1 MTDIMP
7 EWVKKLEPSAIQ
19 QALQGTQNSDVI
31 SFSLGMPSESLF
43 PILDYKKSMSNLW
56 MPNSLQYAP
65 PLYNLKCQ
73 IVELMIQRGVSCTPD
88 QILLTN
94 GAQQAIYLLCKV
106 LAGKNNTAIVDA
118 ATYPGFIQTS
128 KLLGINLS
136 VLPAECYHDDYY
148 TRSLETLCK
157 NTNKPKFFY
166 TMSDGH
172 NPLGTSLTKEKRLKI
187 TEIAHTYQIPI
198 IEDDAYGF
206 LNYEPIELPLK
217 AYNSDWV
224 FSIGSFSKILAP
236 SARVGWIIAP
246 EPLIAKL
253 EIIKE
258 SSDINTATFSQRI
271 LSRYIDDNNFEKR
284 LLYIRD
290 IYKEKRNK
298 MVYSLKKHIPELL
311 FTFPT
316 SGFMIWGRLPT
327 SIDANKLFWHALKS
341 EKISFLPGTAFGSSS
356 NEDLNHC
363 LRLSFSYCPLE
374 LIEIGIERLARAIKT
389 YHCRE
394 HLGVL

>member
-1 MTDIMP
+1 MIDIMP

-31 SFSLGMPSESLF
+31 SFSLGMPAESLF
-43 PILDYKKSMSNLW
+43 PILDYKKAMSNLW
-56 MPNSLQYAP
+56 MPNSLQYAT
-65 PLYNLKCQ
+65 PLYSLKCQ
-73 IVELMIQRGVSCTPD
+73 IAELMIQRGVTCTPN

-94 GAQQAIYLLCKV
+94 GAQQAIHLLCKV
-106 LAGKNNTAIVDA
+106 LASKNNTAIVDA

-136 VLPAECYHDDYY
+136 VLPAEFYNGDDTSY
-148 TRSLETLCK
+148 LETLCK
-157 NTNKPKFFY
+157 NANKPKFFY

-172 NPLGTSLTKEKRLKI
+172 NPLGTSLTREKRLKI
-187 TEIAHTYQIPI
+187 TEIALAYQIPI

-206 LNYEPIELPLK
+206 LNYEPIEFPLK
-217 AYNSDWV
+217 AYNNDWV
-224 FSIGSFSKILAP
+224 FYIGSFSKILAP

-246 EPLIAKL
+246 EPLIDKL
-253 EIIKE
+253 EILKE

-271 LSRYIDDNNFEKR
+271 LSRYIDDNSFEKR

-290 IYKEKRNK
+290 IYKEKRDK
-298 MVYSLKKHIPELL
+298 MVNSLEKHIPELI

-316 SGFMIWGRLPT
+316 CGFMIWGRLPS
-327 SIDANKLFWHALKS
+327 SIDTNKLFWHALKS
-341 EKISFLPGTAFGSSS
+341 EKISFLPGTAFGFSS
-356 NEDLNHC
+356 NDDLNHC

-389 YHCRE
+389 YHPMKE
-394 HLGVL
+394 